1 MATRTMCINHHA
13 TTSDIYIVNLY
24 KFYILLQIKKKKSY
38 CVSEQ
43 IKCVSLQQPFNF
55 TEMQALFT
63 L

>member
-13 TTSDIYIVNLY
+13 TTSDIHIVNLY
-24 KFYILLQIKKKKSY
+24 KFYILLQKKKKSY

>member
-13 TTSDIYIVNLY
+13 TTSDIHIVNLY
-24 KFYILLQIKKKKSY
+24 KFYILLQKKKAT
-38 CVSEQ
+38 VFSEQ